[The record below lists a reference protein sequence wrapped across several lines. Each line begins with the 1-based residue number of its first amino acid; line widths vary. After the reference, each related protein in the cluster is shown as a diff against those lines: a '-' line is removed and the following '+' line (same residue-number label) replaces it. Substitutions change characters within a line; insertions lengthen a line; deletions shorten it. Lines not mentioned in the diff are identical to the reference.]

1 MKISQ
6 NFSIT
11 EESFPAQ
18 SGWIGNLLSP
28 LSSVVNQL
36 LLALQGNLSVGDNIT
51 GVVDTK
57 TITTDPSYS
66 TGKFTPIRI
75 YWTPGGLNQPTC
87 VVIGR
92 VTTPSNQAKTYTA
105 ISAHDWAYDYASQAI
120 VVNYVGGLANS
131 STYTITFQCT

>member
-11 EESFPAQ
+11 EESFPQQ
-18 SGWIGNLLSP
+18 SNWIGNLLSP
-28 LSSVVNQL
+28 LSSVINQM
-36 LLALQGNLSVGDNIT
+36 LLALQGNLSVGDNVI

-75 YWTPGGLNQPTC
+75 YWTPGSFNLPRS
-87 VVIGR
+87 VVVGHVSI
-92 VTTPSNQAKTYTA
+92 PSNQAKTYTA
-105 ISAHDWAYDYASQAI
+105 ISAHDWTYDYASQAI
-120 VVNYVGGLANS
+120 LINYVGGLANS